1 MNQSACGSFKMF
13 DRHEKHE
20 KHALMTCPNFL
31 AVF

>member
-13 DRHEKHE
+13 ERHEKHE